1 MSFNKHYLI
10 NFSNMQNAKITTEE
24 KALELVQSL
33 TPGQSRLVSIRKVEG
48 GKFHLEIAEKIVK
61 ESGTV
66 NVLSLLNVGDERF
79 NSGGARR
86 AWAPAMEGTLTQ
98 YFGIEADKL
107 PKEVGQKIYV
117 DLLNPM
123 LGSVQLRIQIKETI
137 EGTEWQEENIERAAK
152 RAGKDGEIL
161 TFEGLPIFSNTAV
174 VGAEKGAKVKHTY
187 LVSDQE
193 EERNAEK
200 VMSGDSPFESD
211 EPSLD

>member
-1 MSFNKHYLI
+1 
-10 NFSNMQNAKITTEE
+10 MQKATITTEE

-86 AWAPAMEGTLTQ
+86 AWAPAMAETLTQ
-98 YFGIEADKL
+98 YFGIEADEL
-107 PKEVGQKIYV
+107 PSQVGEKIYL
-117 DLLNPM
+117 DCLNPM
-123 LGSVQLRIQIKETI
+123 LGSVQLRVQIKETI
-137 EGTEWQEENIERAAK
+137 EGTDWDNDNIERAAK
-152 RAGKDGEIL
+152 RAGKDGDIL
-161 TFEGLPIFSNTAV
+161 TFEGLPIFSKTNV
-174 VGAEKGAKVKHTY
+174 VGSEPGAKVKHTY

-193 EERNAEK
+193 QERNAEK
-200 VMSGDSPFESD
+200 LVSAEDVETDAPT
-211 EPSLD
+211 LD